1 MVKLE
6 DLLRA
11 ADNAA
16 KRKRKSKETVKFML
30 NKELNTIKL
39 WNDINNRTYV
49 CDENYAFVVLIPKP
63 REIFATS
70 FKNRVVHHYLYERI
84 MPLINKHV
92 PLRTFSNRKNL
103 GGDKA
108 IAQLKND
115 ILEMSDFYTK
125 DCWIMKVDIK
135 GYFPNASWY
144 LAYEKIKKLVETEY
158 FEEDKEDVL
167 YLLYEC
173 LFSNPSQNCEKRGD
187 VTLWRFIEPEKSLF
201 NKPYGTGAAI
211 GWLIWQITMLYYLVD
226 LDIYLNAQAYIR
238 YIRFVDDIVIVGNE
252 KLRMLKMM
260 NTIRTI
266 VHDNNCEINEK
277 KFYFQHY
284 SKGVEF
290 LGSHIKFGR
299 TYINNKTIYRLL
311 CKIRFLNN
319 IKDKQSYLMKFQQSM
334 NSYFGLLKHR
344 TEKKFIERILTI
356 YLSEEW
362 WQYFKFNKKRTCLVR
377 KAKMSNVL

>member
-1 MVKLE
+1 
-6 DLLRA
+6 
-11 ADNAA
+11 
-16 KRKRKSKETVKFML
+16 
-30 NKELNTIKL
+30 
-39 WNDINNRTYV
+39 
-49 CDENYAFVVLIPKP
+49 
-63 REIFATS
+63 
-70 FKNRVVHHYLYERI
+70 
-84 MPLINKHV
+84 
-92 PLRTFSNRKNL
+92 
-103 GGDKA
+103 
-108 IAQLKND
+108 
-115 ILEMSDFYTK
+115 
-125 DCWIMKVDIK
+125 
-135 GYFPNASWY
+135 
-144 LAYEKIKKLVETEY
+144 
-158 FEEDKEDVL
+158 
-167 YLLYEC
+167 
-173 LFSNPSQNCEKRGD
+173 
-187 VTLWRFIEPEKSLF
+187 
-201 NKPYGTGAAI
+201 
-211 GWLIWQITMLYYLVD
+211 MLYYLVD